1 MTPLLAGRFLFLQTG
16 RKPMKCSGLFA
27 AACVVA
33 FAGTTFA
40 EVKVELTKTH
50 VCCPMCV
57 KAIAKVLEDAGVK
70 GEAVQATK
78 SVSFTAPDEAAAQK
92 AIDGLAAAGFH
103 GEIDNKNLK
112 MKDSGAPDGKVTS
125 LTLKG
130 IHNCCG
136 QCNTAI
142 KATVKKVEG
151 VASDDAAAKKNS
163 LTVTGNFDA
172 KALVKALND
181 AGFHVTAE
189 KK

>member
-1 MTPLLAGRFLFLQTG
+1 
-16 RKPMKCSGLFA
+16 MKCSGLFA

-40 EVKVELTKTH
+40 EVKVEVKKTH
-50 VCCPMCV
+50 VCCPQCV
-57 KAIAKVLEDAGVK
+57 KAVAKVLEDAGVK

-78 SVSFTAPDEAAAQK
+78 TVAFTAPDEAAAQK

-103 GEIDNKNLK
+103 GEIDSKTLK
-112 MKDSGAPDGKVTS
+112 MKDSGAPDGKVSS

-151 VASDDAAAKKNS
+151 VESDDAAAKS
-163 LTVTGNFDA
+163 DALTVKGNFDA
-172 KALVKALND
+172 KALVKALNE
-181 AGFHVTAE
+181 AGFHVSVD